1 MRKRPL
7 FACPLR
13 VSALRMFLQLRRVSA
28 YRRAVAAVVAGLLAQ
43 SLALGQ
49 ATSADK
55 PGLKPILEYMSTA
68 WDTLTR
74 SMTDCQSLVDPKMK
88 VPPVLYLPADMA
100 EPPAVQKLSR
110 DCNVQV
116 EHLPLVIH
124 QLGEVDTNKIQ
135 PHGLLYLEHKY
146 VVPGGRFNEM
156 YGWDSYFIILGL
168 VRAGRLDLARGMVEN
183 FFFEI
188 EHYGTILNANRAYYL
203 TRSQPPFLTSMT
215 MAVYEAEKA
224 AGHEDRA
231 WLEKAYGYASRDYES
246 WNREPHVAGS
256 TGLSRYYDF
265 GNGPAP
271 ESLKDEAGV
280 HRKVANYFLLHPQ
293 AGRGYLVESAGNSD
307 SAVGFQFSVQ
317 LCDATKTMAKPECE
331 PAKDI
336 SLSP

>member
-7 FACPLR
+7 FARPIR

-28 YRRAVAAVVAGLLAQ
+28 YRPAVAGVVAGLLAQ

-55 PGLKPILEYMSTA
+55 PGLKPILEYISTA

-124 QLGEVDTNKIQ
+124 RLGEVDTNKIQ

-156 YGWDSYFIILGL
+156 YGWDSYFIVRGL
-168 VRAGRLDLARGMVEN
+168 LRSGRLELARGMVDN

-188 EHYGTILNANRAYYL
+188 EHYGAMLNANRTYYL
-203 TRSQPPFLTSMT
+203 TRSQPPFLSSMFVD
-215 MAVYEAEKA
+215 VYDAMQKSA
-224 AGHEDRA
+224 HTDTA
-231 WLEKAYGYASRDYES
+231 WLAKAYADLEKDYAM
-246 WNREPHVAGS
+246 WTHEPHLAGQ

-265 GNGPAP
+265 GEGPPAEAVQD
-271 ESLKDEAGV
+271 ESGFY
-280 HRKVANYFLLHPQ
+280 RKVATYFLLNPSQ
-293 AGRGYLVESAGNSD
+293 ADEYLIESKPGQTQPAAGASY
-307 SAVGFQFSVQ
+307 SLQV
-317 LCDATKTMAKPECE
+317 CDVSHTIAQPECE
-331 PAKDI
+331 K
-336 SLSP
+336 